1 MNIIIYVDFSSKE
14 FNKDFNISNA
24 LLDEHTVLLVTS
36 REQLEKSYKN
46 YDILLFG
53 NSISTIP
60 TIDYINSYSIKDK
73 TLEEI
78 KKRLQ

>member
-36 REQLEKSYKN
+36 NEQLEKSYAN
-46 YDILLFG
+46 YDILLLG
-53 NSISTIP
+53 NSLSYIP
-60 TIDYINSYSIKDK
+60 KVDYINSFSIKDLN
-73 TLEEI
+73 LEEI